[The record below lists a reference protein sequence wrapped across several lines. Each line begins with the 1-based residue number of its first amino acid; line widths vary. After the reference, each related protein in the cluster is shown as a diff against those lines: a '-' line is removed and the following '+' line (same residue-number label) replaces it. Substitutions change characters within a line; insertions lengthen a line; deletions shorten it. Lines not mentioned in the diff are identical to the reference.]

1 MSGSL
6 QTNDQ
11 CFVTVAI
18 CTWNRSRL
26 LAQTLEGLATAVVP
40 HGLTWEVLVVD
51 NDSTDDT
58 GAVALTFTDRLPLR
72 YVVEPILGLCQARN
86 RALLE
91 SRGQYV
97 LFIDDDVLVSEDWL
111 SSFSRAARQFPQAA
125 AFGGPIEPW
134 WVAEPDPLFLEVFPR
149 LKLGFAAVDHKREEG
164 PLPSDLQIY
173 GANMAFNKSALGSL
187 RFDPRLGQR
196 GKNEKRN
203 DEIEFVSR
211 VRANGGVVFWVPGMR
226 VRHYVDPSR
235 MRLSYLRRITI
246 GEGRADARLNG
257 IPPGARLCG
266 APRWLV
272 RRCLEMRW
280 RAMLA
285 HTFGRRRDALLA
297 LSEHYY
303 LWGMVSESWLMWREK
318 RFERAS

>member
-1 MSGSL
+1 MSGPL
-6 QTNDQ
+6 QARNE

-26 LAQTLEGLATAVVP
+26 LAQTLEGLTKAVVP

-51 NDSTDDT
+51 NNSTDET
-58 GAVALTFTDRLPLR
+58 KSVALTFNERLPLK
-72 YVVEPILGLCQARN
+72 YLLEPILGLCQARN
-86 RALLE
+86 RALME
-91 SRGQYV
+91 SCGQYV
-97 LFIDDDVLVSEDWL
+97 LFIDDDVLVGEDWL
-111 SSFSRAARQFPQAA
+111 SAFARTARRFPQAA

-134 WVAEPDPLFLEVFPR
+134 WVAEADPLFLEVFPR
-149 LKLGFAAVDHKREEG
+149 LKIGFAAIDHKREEG

-173 GANMAFNKSALGSL
+173 GANMAFKKAVLGSL

-211 VRANGGVVFWVPGMR
+211 LRVNGGVVFWVPGMR
-226 VRHYVDPSR
+226 VQHYVDPAR

-246 GEGRADARLNG
+246 GEGRADARLKG
-257 IPPGARLCG
+257 IPAGARLWG

-280 RAMLA
+280 RAVLA
-285 HTFGRRRDALLA
+285 HISGRRRDALLA

-318 RFERAS
+318 R